1 MRPRTVLLLS
11 AGAVAGVLI
20 GRRLLGG
27 VAERVDLYFEDGS
40 MITLEGDSPD
50 ARRVLPVARDVLS
63 TIG

>member
-1 MRPRTVLLLS
+1 MRPRTVLLLG

-20 GRRLLGG
+20 GRRLRGG

-40 MITLEGDSPD
+40 MITLEGDSPE
-50 ARRVLPVARDVLS
+50 ARRLLPVARDVLS